1 MSYLGKEPTPVPL
14 TSEDIADGVIST
26 ADLADGAVTNA
37 KVDASAAIDIS
48 KIAGLDT
55 YTGAL
60 AGSNLTLTG
69 YLRGPSSFTIDPA
82 AHGDNTGTLIIAGNL
97 QVDGTTTTINSA
109 TMTVDDL
116 NIVVASGAAD
126 ASAADG
132 AGLTIDG
139 ASISLSYDHANTR
152 MNLNSSLNATGTLSA
167 TSLSASNLTVGALTY
182 ASTDGTDGQ
191 VLTTDGAGNVAFETL
206 EAGVSTGK
214 AIAMAIVF
222 GG

>member
-14 TSEDIADGVIST
+14 TSQDIADGVIST
-26 ADLADGAVTNA
+26 VDLADGAVTNA
-37 KVDASAAIDIS
+37 KVDANAAIDIS

-55 YTGAL
+55 YTGEL
-60 AGSNLTLTG
+60 GGSNLTLTG
-69 YLRGPSSFTIDPA
+69 YLRGPSNFTIDPA

-139 ASISLSYDHANTR
+139 ASISLTYDHSNTR
-152 MNLNSSLNATGTLSA
+152 MALNSDLNITGTLSS

-182 ASTDGTDGQ
+182 PSTDGSDGQ